1 MDDTLNRRA
10 FLRDTAAAGLGATI
24 AGLAASGCEGGLRG
38 APSPKGLADKPR
50 DLIRVAYVGIG
61 NMGSGH
67 VSNLLKVDGCRITA
81 VCDVRPEKVEW
92 ARKRI
97 TAAGFPEPKTYG
109 QGGDRDFVRLCEQ
122 EDVDLVY
129 TATPWQWHTP
139 VCVAAMKNG
148 KHAASEV
155 PIAVSLEEC
164 WRLVEIAEKN
174 RRHCVMM
181 ENCCYDLHEMVTL
194 NMIRQGLLGEV
205 LYAECGYL
213 HDLRE
218 LKLSP
223 TYYQGMWRLDYAI
236 HRTGNPYPTH
246 GIGPVAWCMDILRG
260 DTFETLAS
268 AGTKSVG
275 LNRYAEKKYPKWAK
289 QAFRMEDVNTSLIRT
304 ANGKVIVVKHNTH
317 LPRPYSRDF
326 LVQGTEGLVRKYPT
340 PLVYIEGRSPNDQ
353 WEDMEGY
360 TKQYEHPVWTSLN
373 QKAQG
378 AGHGGMDYIE
388 DFRLIQA
395 LRQGVEPDIDVYDSV
410 TWSAIFPVSEQSVN
424 GRGRAISFPD
434 FTRGMWRQKR
444 PLGVFEHPL

>member
-1 MDDTLNRRA
+1 MDNTLNRRE
-10 FLRDTAAAGLGATI
+10 FLRETAAAGLGATI
-24 AGLAASGCEGGLRG
+24 AGLAASGCEGPLRG
-38 APSPKGLADKPR
+38 APVWRSSPDRPR
-50 DLIRVAYVGIG
+50 DLIRVGYVGIG
-61 NMGSGH
+61 HMGSGH
-67 VSNLLKVDGCRITA
+67 VNNLLQIEGCRITA
-81 VCDVRPEKVEW
+81 VCDIRPERVQW
-92 ARKRI
+92 ATRQI
-97 TAAGFPEPKTYG
+97 TAAGFPAPKTYG

-122 EDVDLVY
+122 EDVDLVF

-139 VCVAAMKNG
+139 ACVAAMKNG

-164 WRLVEIAEKN
+164 WELVETAEKTG
-174 RRHCVMM
+174 RHCSMM
-181 ENCCYDLHEMVTL
+181 ENCCYDLHEMVAL
-194 NMIRQGLLGEV
+194 NMIHQGLLGEV

-223 TYYQGMWRLDYAI
+223 TYYQGMWRLPYAI

-268 AGTKSVG
+268 ASTRSAG
-275 LNRYAEKKYPKWAK
+275 LNRYAAKKYPEWAG
-289 QAFRMEDVNTSLIRT
+289 QTFRMGDVSTSLIRT
-304 ANGKVIVVKHNTH
+304 AHGKTIVVKHDTH

-340 PLVYIEGRSPNDQ
+340 PLVYIEGRSPNDE
-353 WEDMEGY
+353 WEGMEGY
-360 TKQYEHPVWTSLN
+360 AKQYEHPVWTSLR

-388 DFRLIQA
+388 DYRLIQA
-395 LRQGVEPDIDVYDSV
+395 LRQGVGPDIDVYDSV

-424 GRGRAISFPD
+424 GRGKAVPFPD
-434 FTRGMWRQKR
+434 FTRGQWRQKR

>member
-1 MDDTLNRRA
+1 MDNTLNRRE
-10 FLRDTAAAGLGATI
+10 FLKETAAAGLGATI

-38 APSPKGLADKPR
+38 VPALKAQADKPR
-50 DLIRVAYVGIG
+50 DLIRVGYVGIG

-67 VSNLLKVDGCRITA
+67 VNNLLKVEGCRITA
-81 VCDVRPEKVEW
+81 VCDIRPEKVEW

-97 TAAGFPEPKTYG
+97 TDAGFPEPKTYG
-109 QGGDRDFVRLCEQ
+109 DRGERDFVRLCEQ

-139 VCVAAMKNG
+139 VCVAAMKSG

-155 PIAVSLEEC
+155 PIATSLEEC
-164 WRLVEIAEKN
+164 WQLVETAEKT

-194 NMIRQGLLGEV
+194 NMIHQGLLGEV

-223 TYYQGMWRLDYAI
+223 TAYQGMWRLNYAI
-236 HRTGNPYPTH
+236 HRNGNPYPTH
-246 GIGPVAWCMDILRG
+246 GIGPVAWCLDILRG

-268 AGTKSVG
+268 ASTRSVG
-275 LNRYAEKKYPKWAK
+275 LHRYAEKKYPKWAGQTFK
-289 QAFRMEDVNTSLIRT
+289 MGDVNTSLIRT
-304 ANGKVIVVKHNTH
+304 ANGKTIVVKHDTH

-326 LVQGTEGLVRKYPT
+326 LIQGTEGLVRKYPT

-353 WEDMEGY
+353 WEDMAPY

-388 DFRLIQA
+388 DYRLIQA

-424 GRGRAISFPD
+424 GRGRAVSFPE